1 MLSGR
6 EVGLRVPVKDCLF
19 LMMTGNVRKARIM
32 YYYVNYMIIQ
42 LLQPLFGTHHFYIH
56 WYFSVFST
64 QRLIMGEESKY
75 PPQETREIFHKRFL
89 CNLMVDLIYLY

>member
-19 LMMTGNVRKARIM
+19 LMMTGNVRKAPIM

-42 LLQPLFGTHHFYIH
+42 LLQPLF
-56 WYFSVFST
+56 
-64 QRLIMGEESKY
+64 
-75 PPQETREIFHKRFL
+75 
-89 CNLMVDLIYLY
+89 